1 MTEIA
6 SQHTLPVTSTFATQ
20 TTTTFMVDT
29 VDTVDMVDTVL
40 DTPELTLPQL
50 MLPMP

>member
-1 MTEIA
+1 MLVMVVFTK
-6 SQHTLPVTSTFATQ
+6 LVLLVLD
-20 TTTTFMVDT
+20 MVDT
-29 VDTVDMVDTVL
+29 PVDTVDMVDTVL